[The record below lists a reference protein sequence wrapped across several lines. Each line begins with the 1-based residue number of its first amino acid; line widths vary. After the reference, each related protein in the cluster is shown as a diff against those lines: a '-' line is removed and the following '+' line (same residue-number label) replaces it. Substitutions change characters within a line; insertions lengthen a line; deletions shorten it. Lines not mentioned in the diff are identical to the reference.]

1 MIENENECERAREGF
16 ALLIDGHLPS
26 DEASFIQSH
35 LSKCSDC
42 QSELQLLRSSWN
54 LLSSLKPVN
63 LPAGFEARFWAKVR
77 HTESSSTWI
86 DKFLTWPR
94 LVTAMA
100 GFTALW
106 IVGVGLGAS
115 FFFQRSAL
123 SSSQQL
129 VEILNP
135 SQISLS
141 EAYMKRASNSSLR
154 SSL

>member
-1 MIENENECERAREGF
+1 MIENGKNCERAREGL
-16 ALLIDGHLPS
+16 ALLIDGHLPP

-35 LSKCSDC
+35 LSQCGDC
-42 QSELQLLRSSWN
+42 QSELQLLQSSWN

-63 LPAGFEARFWAKVR
+63 LPAGFEARFWAKAR
-77 HTESSSTWI
+77 QTESSSSWI
-86 DKFLTWPR
+86 DQFFTWPR

-129 VEILNP
+129 MEMLNP
-135 SQISLS
+135 SQTSLS
-141 EAYMKRASNSSLR
+141 EAYIKRASNSSLR